1 MSYAKVKAAAAPFG
15 MQILG
20 GFHDTG
26 KTTLLLGPADD
37 FWPIFST
44 SPEAKDNQPDPIDRW
59 STRVIKTL
67 AQNLGAEPSLP
78 FGGPPYAPFLNW
90 ALSSGRCWSSPA
102 GMLVHDTMGLMI
114 SFRGALIFGHQLN
127 LPKPPRQ
134 SPCDN
139 CASQPCKTACPVNAL
154 GPDGYV
160 TSACHDHLDSP
171 DGQSCLEHGC
181 VARRAC
187 PISPKRPDTQS
198 AHHMRYFHR

>member
-1 MSYAKVKAAAAPFG
+1 MSYAEARAAVAPFG
-15 MQILG
+15 LQILG
-20 GFHDTG
+20 GFHAAG

-44 SPEAKDNQPDPIDRW
+44 SPEARDNQPDPIDRW
-59 STRVIKTL
+59 STRVITAL
-67 AQNLGAEPSLP
+67 SQNLHAKPSLP

-90 ALSSGRCWSSPA
+90 ALYSGRCWSSPV

-114 SFRGALIFGHQLN
+114 SFRGALTFDHQLD
-127 LPKPPRQ
+127 LPKPPLQ
-134 SPCDN
+134 SPCES
-139 CASQPCKTACPVNAL
+139 CSFRPCNTACPVNAL

-160 TSACHDHLDSP
+160 TSACHSHLDSP
-171 DGQSCLEHGC
+171 AGQSCLAAGC
-181 VARRAC
+181 AARRAC